1 MIDFFSSAG
10 EVKYFRFC
18 TKHGD
23 ENKYA
28 MIEFV
33 EQESVVPALKL
44 NNKQFGDS
52 IIKYVAIKIIRI
64 KVFTTIYFF

>member
-1 MIDFFSSAG
+1 
-10 EVKYFRFC
+10 
-18 TKHGD
+18 
-23 ENKYA
+23 